1 MNWKYAVFIG
11 VMMAAILLAGADTA
25 FASTT
30 VNESLN
36 PQENQEEPAAGNE
49 EAPAGDETAPAAM
62 DNGNLWLNFVKM
74 IGALAVV
81 LGLLFWLLKFINKK
95 TSRYQSTRSIQSIGG
110 IGLGQNKSIQVV
122 KVGDK
127 MLVVG
132 VGDTISLLQEIEDKE
147 EQERITAR
155 EQNTYT
161 GVPSLLE
168 KWKTRGNTEE
178 GSSQS
183 FQSVL
188 EERLKAAR
196 GAKHPE
202 ASDKRMEAK
211 EEQR

>member
-1 MNWKYAVFIG
+1 MNWKYGIIIG
-11 VMMAAILLAGADTA
+11 LIMTVILLAGADTA
-25 FASTT
+25 LASTT

-36 PQENQEEPAAGNE
+36 PQENQEDPAAGNE
-49 EAPAGDETAPAAM
+49 EAPADDETTPAAM
-62 DNGNLWLNFVKM
+62 DSGSLWLNFVKM
-74 IGALAVV
+74 IGALTVV

-95 TSRYQSTRSIQSIGG
+95 TSKYQSTRWLQSIGG

-147 EQERITAR
+147 EQERITAQ

-168 KWKTRGNTEE
+168 KWKTRGKTEE
-178 GSSQS
+178 GSGQS

-188 EERLKAAR
+188 EERLQTAR
-196 GAKHPE
+196 NAKHPE
-202 ASDKRMEAK
+202 VPDNRTEAK
-211 EEQR
+211 EERR

>member
-1 MNWKYAVFIG
+1 MNWKYAVIIV
-11 VMMAAILLAGADTA
+11 VMMTVIILAGADTA
-25 FASTT
+25 LASTT

-36 PQENQEEPAAGNE
+36 PQENQEGPAPGSE
-49 EAPAGDETAPAAM
+49 EAPADGETAPAAM

-95 TSRYQSTRSIQSIGG
+95 TSKYQSTRSLQSIGG

-147 EQERITAR
+147 EQERITAQ

-161 GVPSLLE
+161 GVPSLLD
-168 KWKTRGNTEE
+168 KWKTRGKTEE
-178 GSSQS
+178 KSSQS

-188 EERLKAAR
+188 EERLKKAR

-202 ASDKRMEAK
+202 TPDSRTEVK
-211 EEQR
+211 EER